1 VRLPVI
7 PPFVAVP
14 LGVATVV
21 LIDNPRAL
29 IPLSPYWPWLMLL
42 VAAAC
47 FGLVLQLGLED
58 DSGDLDAGE
67 QAWERAVR
75 WRAAGLAYLVGALA
89 SVTYLACVWVIGR
102 LDRAAI

>member
-1 VRLPVI
+1 MHFPVL

-21 LIDNPRAL
+21 LIHNPAAL
-29 IPLSPYWPWLMLL
+29 IPRSPYWPWLMLL
-42 VAAAC
+42 VAAAM

-58 DSGDLDAGE
+58 GSDNVEPGV

-75 WRAAGLAYLVGALA
+75 WRAAGFAYLVGALA

-102 LDRAAI
+102 LDRAGF